1 MSTKNT
7 KVKKDKKAPATAGVF
22 IYVGPTSKKLTRYA
36 SFTNG
41 LPIHMDEHMKGCPVL
56 SKLFIPV
63 EKFADFEQQL
73 TDGSSIE
80 SMLFKKAQEYFE
92 GVKG

>member
-1 MSTKNT
+1 MSTKKT
-7 KVKKDKKAPATAGVF
+7 KKETPKKASAKAGVF

-41 LPIHMDEHMKGCPVL
+41 LPTHMDEHFKGCPVL

-63 EKFADFEQQL
+63 EQFTVFEQQL
-73 TDGSSIE
+73 ADSSSVE
-80 SMLFKKAQEYFE
+80 SMLFKKAQDYFE